1 MVNATLL
8 FTNAT
13 SECTQKTDLT
23 SFEHFKQIYNTEKKN
38 NNHVFGFNANIQG
51 LLQTNIQ
58 ITSEF
63 PRHSQTNP
71 AMLFGR
77 HHRNEFWGKK
87 NMYIEFR
94 QYTRKRIM
102 KSDVIFFSFEI

>member
-13 SECTQKTDLT
+13 SGCTQKTDLT

-51 LLQTNIQ
+51 IY
-58 ITSEF
+58 
-63 PRHSQTNP
+63 SQTY
-71 AMLFGR
+71 
-77 HHRNEFWGKK
+77 K
-87 NMYIEFR
+87 
-94 QYTRKRIM
+94 
-102 KSDVIFFSFEI
+102 